1 MRLRCEFYGY
11 VERQPET
18 SLRSDECSAEIV
30 SVALADRAPQLDD
43 LAAWQNHG
51 HRQDMVECD
60 SVLETVR
67 TTGVFRDVSTDR
79 ARGFARGI
87 GSVKQTMRRDVFVE
101 PEIHDAWLDGG
112 APVFDIERDDLL
124 ESMQPDD
131 DDVVGK
137 RSSRQP
143 RSRTARHKREAL
155 LGKKSNN
162 GDSFFPAS
170 RKNRQLRLAA
180 VTGEPVG
187 VVNQQLALATEH
199 VTITNDLCQTLG
211 DC

>member
-1 MRLRCEFYGY
+1 
-11 VERQPET
+11 
-18 SLRSDECSAEIV
+18 
-30 SVALADRAPQLDD
+30 
-43 LAAWQNHG
+43 
-51 HRQDMVECD
+51 
-60 SVLETVR
+60 
-67 TTGVFRDVSTDR
+67 
-79 ARGFARGI
+79 
-87 GSVKQTMRRDVFVE
+87 MRRDVFVE
-101 PEIHDAWLDGG
+101 PEIHDSWLDGG

-143 RSRTARHKREAL
+143 RSGTARHKREAL
-155 LGKKSNN
+155 LGKKSND
-162 GDSFFPAS
+162 GDSFFTAS
-170 RKNRQLRLAA
+170 RKNRKLRLAA